1 MSPTNRPMRA
11 IMADDEPLARSYF
24 KELLAAHPEV
34 ELVAECR
41 NGLEA
46 ARAIAALRPDV
57 AFLDIE
63 MPRLDGFE
71 VLELAEQPLAVVFVT
86 AYDSY
91 AVRAFEARAVDYLLK
106 PFSAERLAAALERV
120 RDRVG
125 RHEPLDGAGLRRE
138 VFPDRPFVD
147 RLAIKDG
154 AEIAIIDTADIDY
167 IRSEDDYASVHVK
180 ERSWLK
186 HETMSGLE
194 RALDPRRF
202 VRIHR
207 TCIVNVARVA
217 RVEQETK
224 ERYSVSL
231 KDRTELPASREGMKR
246 LRDVLGL

>member
-1 MSPTNRPMRA
+1 MSSRNRPLCA
-11 IMADDEPLARSYF
+11 VLADDEPLARAYF
-24 KELLAAHPEV
+24 KELIAAHPDV

-46 ARAIAALRPDV
+46 ARAIAALEPDV

-71 VLELAEQPLAVVFVT
+71 VLELTEKPLAVVFVT
-86 AYDSY
+86 AYDRY

-106 PFSAERLAAALERV
+106 PFTAERLAATLERV
-120 RDRVG
+120 RERIG
-125 RHEPLDGAGLRRE
+125 HTARLDAAALRRE
-138 VFPDRPFVD
+138 VFPERSFVD

-154 AEIAIIDTADIDY
+154 AEIVIIDGADIDY

-186 HETMSGLE
+186 HETMSSLE

-224 ERYSVSL
+224 ERHSVVL
-231 KDRTELPASREGMKR
+231 KDRTELPASREGMRR
-246 LRDVLGL
+246 LRAVLGI